1 MRFSRLLILLCCFL
15 VFARSLR
22 AQELPRAGF
31 LGVSATAIPDAG
43 RTRLSAGEN
52 GILVASLV
60 DGGSAKAAG
69 IEPNDIITQINGHK
83 VTDVNGF
90 VQFARSLHAGDVAR
104 ITLLR
109 GSERLMKEVPVKPR
123 PYESAPDADTEYK
136 SVTVDGS
143 LRRVIVTKPKTAGK
157 HPAVLYINGVGCFS
171 QESIDLSSPDVKL
184 LYGLTRAGFV
194 TMRVEKSGMG
204 DSQGPPCANPEV
216 DLEAEIR
223 GYLAALKAL
232 KEYPLVDSNAVFLVG
247 LSIGGVEAPLVAQQI
262 PVRGL
267 VVINTVAKPFLEYL
281 TDTRRRQHLLRHT
294 AYDEMEQRLR
304 LNEQC
309 NHRLLIERETPEQ
322 VLKEIPGCGD
332 YITYPAPYTFMQQ
345 WAALNPAQE
354 WKRVNVPVLVVYG
367 TSDFI
372 STISDDPYLVDIIN
386 SFHPGH
392 ASLKAVPNMD
402 HYLTRAASMEE
413 SMTRPAG
420 ARVEF
425 EPAVLEAIK
434 SWLQQQ
440 VSMSAAANR

>member
-1 MRFSRLLILLCCFL
+1 
-15 VFARSLR
+15 
-22 AQELPRAGF
+22 
-31 LGVSATAIPDAG
+31 VSATAIPDAG

-52 GILVASLV
+52 GILVASLD

-83 VTDVNGF
+83 VIDVSGF
-90 VQFARSLHAGDVAR
+90 VQFARGLHAGDVAT

-109 GSERLMKEVPVKPR
+109 GSERLMKEVPLKPR
-123 PYESAPDADTEYK
+123 PYESAPDTDTEYK

-171 QESIDLSSPDVKL
+171 QESIDLSSPDAKL

-194 TMRVEKSGMG
+194 TMRVEKSGMS
-204 DSQGPPCANPEV
+204 DSQGPPCASPEV
-216 DLEAEIR
+216 DLEAEMR
-223 GYLAALKAL
+223 GYLAGLKAL
-232 KEYPLVDSNAVFLVG
+232 KAYPVVDSNAVFLVG

-322 VLKEIPGCGD
+322 VIKEIPGCGD

-354 WKRVNVPVLVVYG
+354 WKKVNVPVLVVYG

-372 STISDDPYLVDIIN
+372 STIFDDPYLVDIIN

-413 SMTRPAG
+413 SMTRPVG

-425 EPAVLEAIK
+425 APAVLEAIK

>member
-1 MRFSRLLILLCCFL
+1 
-15 VFARSLR
+15 
-22 AQELPRAGF
+22 
-31 LGVSATAIPDAG
+31 
-43 RTRLSAGEN
+43 LSAGEN

-83 VTDVNGF
+83 VIDVSGF
-90 VQFARSLHAGDVAR
+90 VQFARGLHAGDVAT

-109 GSERLMKEVPVKPR
+109 GSERLMKEVPLKPR
-123 PYESAPDADTEYK
+123 PYESAPDTDTEYK

-171 QESIDLSSPDVKL
+171 QESIDLSSPDAKL

-194 TMRVEKSGMG
+194 TMRVEKSGMS
-204 DSQGPPCANPEV
+204 DSQGPPCASPEV
-216 DLEAEIR
+216 DLEAEMR
-223 GYLAALKAL
+223 GYLAGLKAL
-232 KEYPLVDSNAVFLVG
+232 KAYPVVDSNAVFLVG

-322 VLKEIPGCGD
+322 VIKEIPGCGD

-354 WKRVNVPVLVVYG
+354 WKKVNVPVLVVYG

-372 STISDDPYLVDIIN
+372 STIFDDPYLVDIIN

-413 SMTRPAG
+413 SMTRPVG

-425 EPAVLEAIK
+425 APAVLEAIK

>member
-1 MRFSRLLILLCCFL
+1 MFSRLLILLCCFL
-15 VFARSLR
+15 VFACSLR

-83 VTDVNGF
+83 VIDVSGF
-90 VQFARSLHAGDVAR
+90 VQFARGLHAGDVAT

-136 SVTVDGS
+136 SVTVEGS

-171 QESIDLSSPDVKL
+171 QESIDLSMPDVKL

-223 GYLAALKAL
+223 GYLAGLKAL
-232 KEYPLVDSNAVFLVG
+232 KEYPFVDSNAVFLVG
-247 LSIGGVEAPLVAQQI
+247 LSIGGVEAPLVAKQI

-322 VLKEIPGCGD
+322 VLKEMPGCAD

-354 WKRVNVPVLVVYG
+354 WKKVNVPVLVLYG

-392 ASLKAVPNMD
+392 ASIKAVPNMD

-420 ARVEF
+420 VRVEF